1 MIHNRIEYLQIPDY
15 KNYYLSKC
23 GKCVRFIKSPTL
35 LTPQLIPHESMRVYV
50 LKDDICYI
58 HTILAKTFLKN
69 YYDLPVKHLDGNTLN
84 NNLYNLSLN

>member
-15 KNYYLSKC
+15 TNYYLSKC

-35 LTPQLIPHESMRVYV
+35 LTPQLIPHESMRVYI
-50 LKDDICYI
+50 LNDDICYI
-58 HTILAKTFLKN
+58 HIILAKTFLKN

-84 NNLYNLSLN
+84 NNLYNLCLI